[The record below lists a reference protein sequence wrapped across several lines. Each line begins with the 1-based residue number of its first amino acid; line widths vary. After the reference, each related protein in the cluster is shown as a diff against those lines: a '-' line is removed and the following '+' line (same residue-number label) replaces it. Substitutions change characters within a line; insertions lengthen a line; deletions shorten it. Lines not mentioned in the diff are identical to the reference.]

1 MAQEKIDINTKPI
14 KYIKKYIKK
23 KAKNASLEY
32 IKKGWREKQL
42 HWTYPLRTD
51 NTGADRPTTHH
62 WLSS

>member
-42 HWTYPLRTD
+42 H
-51 NTGADRPTTHH
+51 
-62 WLSS
+62 